1 MSVFF
6 KDISILLSIFY
17 QNNKRIKFYYLVILI
32 ALLVILEII
41 SFSSLVPIISLIF
54 NENLIYQNK
63 YLSLIYE
70 FFEFKNP
77 KEFIVAFIPF
87 ALIFFSVSTITSI
100 LIIYI
105 QQKFIYDNY
114 KILSNFVVKKYF
126 NLNYKTLSKLD
137 SAEVIK
143 NNLIPIIAFCEG
155 SLNSIVNFFSRS
167 LVIIF
172 FVLIAFLI
180 EPLIAF
186 SILIFL
192 LLLYFLIFNT
202 IKNKMKNLGEIGEI
216 SLKEKTKLLNE
227 LFLGLREI
235 KVMNLFDFKMEEYRH
250 YDKLLSK
257 SKTFQYVLA
266 NSPKYITELV
276 VVFLILSGILIS
288 FNLGFDISKTIPTLL
303 MISAIVYK
311 LLPHTNQLF
320 LSLNTLKYQEK
331 LKEIFLE
338 ILNYKNEFE
347 DVTTKVSFN
356 SILELKNINFGYD
369 KKKILENFNL
379 TIKKNEIVCLKGK
392 SGSGKTTITNIMS
405 TLLIPDSGDLI
416 IDGKKITSQ
425 NKSLKE
431 KIGFVTQ
438 NLFFFSGTLKENLIL
453 LKKDV
458 SDKKIYELLRKV
470 DLYKKFSDLDKGLDY
485 FINFDGSNLS
495 LGEKQRLAIVRCILM
510 EREIIILDEPISSLD
525 KENIEEIK
533 NIIKNLKNHVTFLI
547 ISHVDEFNDISD
559 RVIKI
564 EK

>member
-453 LKKDV
+453 LKKDI

-533 NIIKNLKNHVTFLI
+533 NIIKNLKNLFSFLI

>member
-32 ALLVILEII
+32 ALLIILEII

-303 MISAIVYK
+303 MISAFVYK

-453 LKKDV
+453 LKKDI

>member
-453 LKKDV
+453 LKKDI

>member
-453 LKKDV
+453 LKKDI

-525 KENIEEIK
+525 KENIDEIK

>member
-453 LKKDV
+453 LKKDI

-525 KENIEEIK
+525 KENIEKIK

>member
-216 SLKEKTKLLNE
+216 SLK
-227 LFLGLREI
+227 
-235 KVMNLFDFKMEEYRH
+235 
-250 YDKLLSK
+250 
-257 SKTFQYVLA
+257 
-266 NSPKYITELV
+266 
-276 VVFLILSGILIS
+276 
-288 FNLGFDISKTIPTLL
+288 
-303 MISAIVYK
+303 
-311 LLPHTNQLF
+311 
-320 LSLNTLKYQEK
+320 
-331 LKEIFLE
+331 
-338 ILNYKNEFE
+338 
-347 DVTTKVSFN
+347 
-356 SILELKNINFGYD
+356 
-369 KKKILENFNL
+369 
-379 TIKKNEIVCLKGK
+379 
-392 SGSGKTTITNIMS
+392 
-405 TLLIPDSGDLI
+405 
-416 IDGKKITSQ
+416 
-425 NKSLKE
+425 
-431 KIGFVTQ
+431 
-438 NLFFFSGTLKENLIL
+438 
-453 LKKDV
+453 
-458 SDKKIYELLRKV
+458 
-470 DLYKKFSDLDKGLDY
+470 
-485 FINFDGSNLS
+485 
-495 LGEKQRLAIVRCILM
+495 
-510 EREIIILDEPISSLD
+510 
-525 KENIEEIK
+525 
-533 NIIKNLKNHVTFLI
+533 
-547 ISHVDEFNDISD
+547 
-559 RVIKI
+559 
-564 EK
+564 

>member
-438 NLFFFSGTLKENLIL
+438 NLFFFSGTLKLNLIL
-453 LKKDV
+453 LKKEI